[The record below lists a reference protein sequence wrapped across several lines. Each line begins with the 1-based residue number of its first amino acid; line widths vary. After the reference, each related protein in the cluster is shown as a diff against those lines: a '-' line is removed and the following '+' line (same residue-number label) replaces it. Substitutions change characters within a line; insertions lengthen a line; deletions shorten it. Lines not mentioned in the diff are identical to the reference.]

1 MCRTINQIPWPEIMI
16 KNASAW
22 GQRSKELIANNSI
35 QFLNRHGGKLYWDN
49 DDLSEL
55 EVTTELPKMI
65 NPDMV
70 SNLPGIELESDFP
83 QPAVPESGEKPDII
97 TQFSATRLNSGL
109 DDETEANIK
118 PRVVIET
125 PDMSLRDDVDPGF
138 SRGQGLFPKIEE

>member
-65 NPDMV
+65 TDW
-70 SNLPGIELESDFP
+70 
-83 QPAVPESGEKPDII
+83 VPLSFL
-97 TQFSATRLNSGL
+97 T
-109 DDETEANIK
+109 
-118 PRVVIET
+118 
-125 PDMSLRDDVDPGF
+125 
-138 SRGQGLFPKIEE
+138 